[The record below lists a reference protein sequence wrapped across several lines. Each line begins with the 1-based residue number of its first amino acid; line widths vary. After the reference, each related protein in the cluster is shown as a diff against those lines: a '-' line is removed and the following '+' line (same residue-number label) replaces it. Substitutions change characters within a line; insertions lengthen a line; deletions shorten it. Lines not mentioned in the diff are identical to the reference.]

1 MVQTFFKEAIKKFG
15 ALDALHCIVSMS
27 FHSIITEENI
37 PQLVRCKGRARHEMS
52 HTTDCLLQAFSLVS
66 HPGTRWV
73 FTINVYP
80 YFAPNNALDPGTTD
94 QCSASLDTDW
104 CFKKGCNLPDTVA
117 LMRKKTTT
125 LGVRCCRQNP
135 IAKQSLWRNN
145 NFSILLSQKLKDCQD
160 LFVEVNPCNVTCYD
174 DSSKGCSLEETA
186 LFGLAKLAGPLH
198 RPALCS
204 HKIEVK
210 TCNNM

>member
-1 MVQTFFKEAIKKFG
+1 
-15 ALDALHCIVSMS
+15 MS

-37 PQLVRCKGRARHEMS
+37 PQLVRCKGRARHEMF

-94 QCSASLDTDW
+94 QCSASLETDW

-145 NFSILLSQKLKDCQD
+145 F
-160 LFVEVNPCNVTCYD
+160 
-174 DSSKGCSLEETA
+174 
-186 LFGLAKLAGPLH
+186 
-198 RPALCS
+198 S
-204 HKIEVK
+204 HKNWRTVK
-210 TCNNM
+210 TCLSKWIHAMWHVTTTAAKDARWKRQHSLGWRNWLVLSTGLPCVAIKLK